1 MPIMKKRKRCC
12 ILALI
17 VLVTL
22 AAGVLVYLNFIPIL
36 EYFAEN
42 WLVVSDPLRESDVI
56 IVITGG
62 FEGERLE
69 QAIELFQ
76 NGYAKKMIFS
86 GTLLTKDISIV
97 DLWLTTVEKSG
108 ISSEDIF
115 LHRDA
120 ESTHENAVFAA
131 NVMQQHGYK
140 HALLVTSPYHSRR
153 AKRVFKKVLGSKGY
167 DLAVVPVRRPKKLPE
182 EEPGRR
188 TDIVIKEI
196 ILEIQKTIY
205 YWIAY

>member
-1 MPIMKKRKRCC
+1 MIKKWRHCC
-12 ILALI
+12 IPALI
-17 VLVTL
+17 VLITL

-42 WLVVSDPLRESDVI
+42 WLVVSDPIRESDVI

-76 NGYAKKMIFS
+76 KGYAKKMIFS

-97 DLWLTTVEKSG
+97 DLWLKSAEKSG

-153 AKRVFKKVLGSKGY
+153 AKRVFNKVFGTKGY
-167 DLAVVPVRRPKKLPE
+167 DLAVVPVQRQKKLHE

-188 TDIVIKEI
+188 TDIVIEEI
-196 ILEIQKTIY
+196 ILEIQKTLF
-205 YWIAY
+205 YWIVY